1 MFKYFILL
9 LIFIFTACE
18 STNSIH
24 HVASVE
30 GDIID
35 TKSWYDD
42 SSVNILEI
50 NVNIPI
56 PNTLLCT
63 AYDDIGGVLRPCTLN
78 DINHDTDI
86 LDTYVPTLDVVMST
100 SNFLLSNELSNAT
113 MKLRGDYSRTLAQKS
128 YAIKLNSKTELFEK
142 QRKFQFNK
150 HQSDRSRVK
159 NKLAFDLF
167 RSIPNITS
175 IKTQF
180 VHLKIDDTD
189 YGLFTHAEAMR
200 EEFLVNRGWNKDDN
214 LYNAVGCFFEVRD
227 ELEVDVEGAP
237 LNSELFDTIL
247 EIKNGKN
254 HAKVAQLMK
263 AINSDTDIDEV
274 IAKYFN
280 RQNYIT
286 WMAINLIL
294 SDKDTTYHNYYLY
307 NPVYSDVFYFMPWDY
322 DGAWATQNFLGK
334 SEYGISVWWES
345 VLHRKFL
352 TKKKNRDDVY
362 AMAEEIRAKYI
373 TDEKIKALTDS
384 YRTVVKPY
392 INQLP
397 DSENNSEVS
406 WDEATKALASDI
418 DINIALYKSVIG
430 HPMPF
435 REFAK
440 YNNGLLTLSWNP
452 SIDLEGDEIVYD
464 VTVAS
469 DVNFKDKV
477 LFRSHV
483 TETFLNENIELSNG
497 IYYLKVLSKELQN
510 EAHYQIAF
518 DQIDSEG
525 RVYYGV
531 LEFEVK

>member
-1 MFKYFILL
+1 MLKYSVFLFIV
-9 LIFIFTACE
+9 FFTACE

-24 HVASVE
+24 HIPSVE
-30 GDIID
+30 GDIVD
-35 TKSWYDD
+35 TKSWYED
-42 SSVNILEI
+42 SSVTVLEMS
-50 NVNIPI
+50 VNIPI
-56 PNTLLCT
+56 PNTSLCT

-78 DINHDTDI
+78 DVNHDTNI
-86 LDTYVPTLDVVMST
+86 LDNYTPFLDVGIST
-100 SNFLLSNELSNAT
+100 SNFSLSNELSNAT
-113 MKLRGDYSRTLAQKS
+113 LKIRGDYSRTLEQKS
-128 YAIKLNSKTELFEK
+128 YAIKLNSKTELFQK
-142 QRKFQFNK
+142 QRKIQLNK
-150 HQSDRSRVK
+150 HQSDRSRMK

-167 RSIPNITS
+167 RTIPNITS

-180 VHLKIDDTD
+180 VHLKMNGTD

-227 ELEVDVEGAP
+227 ELAVDSKGVP
-237 LNSELFDTIL
+237 LDAELFDTVL
-247 EIKNGKN
+247 EIKNGKD
-254 HAKVAQLMK
+254 HAKVAQLMEI
-263 AINSDTDIDEV
+263 INSDVDIDEV

-294 SDKDTTYHNYYLY
+294 SDKDTTYHNFYLY
-307 NPVYSDVFYFMPWDY
+307 NPLYSDVFYFMPWDY

-352 TKKKNRDDVY
+352 TKQKNREDVY
-362 AMAEEIRAKYI
+362 AIAEEIRAKYI
-373 TDEKIKALTDS
+373 TDEKINALTDS

-392 INQLP
+392 IIQLP

-440 YNNGLLTLSWNP
+440 YDNGLLKLSWN
-452 SIDLEGDEIVYD
+452 SSVDLEGDAIVYD

-469 DVNFKDKV
+469 DVNFTKKV
-477 LFRSHV
+477 LFKSNV
-483 TETFLNENIELSNG
+483 TERVVNENIELQNG
-497 IYYLKVLSKELQN
+497 LYYLKVLSKELQN

-518 DQIDSEG
+518 DQTESEG
-525 RVYYGV
+525 QVYYGV